1 MGIFG
6 SRGKGQN
13 QGQQSETTRIL
24 APSDDPVASQQALD
38 NGQLT
43 PAAQRRLESLN
54 QNTSFTSDLTINEFT
69 LLKSVGLH
77 PICQVA
83 GTAIYKIGYQPVPYG
98 GSQSLSVVSEA
109 FNEARRLAVGRLQK
123 EAHLAHAEAVVGTR
137 ITQGIF
143 DQESG
148 LIEFSLIGTA
158 VKSLGG
164 PLDVLKKTSGS
175 SAVLTTLKGQ
185 DLYALAESGVV
196 PIGLVGASHCYFASL
211 SPYTFQQMYSMLGGN
226 MVNFE
231 VREFTEGY
239 YASRHMV
246 MREIERAAKGIKAA
260 GIIDFQFKTGT
271 NSYQVPGGE
280 REAVGAVSFL
290 THVLATAIAE
300 TTKTSMPSQLK
311 IMYINP

>member
-6 SRGKGQN
+6 SRNNGQN
-13 QGQQSETTRIL
+13 QSEQSQTTRIL
-24 APSDDPVASQQALD
+24 TPTDDPIAAQQALE
-38 NGQLT
+38 NGELP
-43 PAAQRRLESLN
+43 PAAQRRLDSLSESS
-54 QNTSFTSDLTINEFT
+54 SFTSDLSINEFT

-83 GTAIYKIGYQPVPYG
+83 GTAIYRIGYQPVPYG

-109 FNEARRLAVGRLQK
+109 FNEARRLAVSRLQK

-164 PLDVLKKTSGS
+164 PLDALKTEHRS
-175 SAVLTTLKGQ
+175 SAVLTTLNGQ
-185 DLYALAESGVV
+185 DLYALAESGTV

-211 SPYTFQQMYSMLGGN
+211 SPYTFQQMYSMFGGN

-231 VREFTEGY
+231 IREFTEGY

-246 MREIERAAKGIKAA
+246 MREIERSAKGIKAA
-260 GIIDFQFKTGT
+260 GIIDFQFKTST
-271 NSYQVPGGE
+271 NSYQMPGGE
-280 REAVGAVSFL
+280 REAVGAVAFI
-290 THVLATAIAE
+290 THVLATAIAD
-300 TTKTSMPSQLK
+300 TTKTSTPSQLK
-311 IMYINP
+311 IMYLNP